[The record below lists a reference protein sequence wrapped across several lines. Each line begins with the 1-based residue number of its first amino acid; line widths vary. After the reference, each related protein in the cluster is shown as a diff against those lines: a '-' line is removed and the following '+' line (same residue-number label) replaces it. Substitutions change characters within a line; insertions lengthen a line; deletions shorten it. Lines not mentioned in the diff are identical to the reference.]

1 MVQSKSHTNSPNC
14 SSGFLRLCAIQS
26 QIDRLERMLSYSK
39 ETLNFKEACL
49 YTGLS
54 SSQLYK
60 LLNGKEVP
68 HYKPHGKLIF
78 FNRKELDSW
87 LCSNKRSIEL
97 AMEI

>member
-1 MVQSKSHTNSPNC
+1 MGQSKSHTNSPNC
-14 SSGFLRLCAIQS
+14 SSCFLRLSAMQS

-60 LLNGKEVP
+60 LLNGKEIP

-78 FNRKELDSW
+78 FNRKELDNW

>member
-1 MVQSKSHTNSPNC
+1 M
-14 SSGFLRLCAIQS
+14 QS
-26 QIDRLERMLSYSK
+26 QIDKLERLLSCSK

-60 LLNGKEVP
+60 LLRGSDLP

-78 FNRKELDSW
+78 FNRKEIDDW
-87 LCSNKRSIEL
+87 LCSSKRSIE
-97 AMEI
+97 

>member
-14 SSGFLRLCAIQS
+14 CSCFLRLCAIQS

>member
-1 MVQSKSHTNSPNC
+1 MVQSKGHTNSPNC
-14 SSGFLRLCAIQS
+14 SSCFLRLCAVQS

-87 LCSNKRSIEL
+87 LCSNNSSIDL

>member
-14 SSGFLRLCAIQS
+14 SSCFLRLYAIQS

>member
-1 MVQSKSHTNSPNC
+1 
-14 SSGFLRLCAIQS
+14 
-26 QIDRLERMLSYSK
+26 MLSYSK

>member
-1 MVQSKSHTNSPNC
+1 MGQSKSHTNLPNC
-14 SSGFLRLCAIQS
+14 SSCFLRLCAIQS

-54 SSQLYK
+54 NSQLYK

-78 FNRKELDSW
+78 FNRKELDNW

>member
-1 MVQSKSHTNSPNC
+1 MGQSKSHINSPNC
-14 SSGFLRLCAIQS
+14 SSCFLRLCAMQS
-26 QIDRLERMLSYSK
+26 QIDKLEQLLSCSK

-78 FNRKELDSW
+78 FNRKELDNW
-87 LCSNKRSIEL
+87 LCSNKRNTEL
-97 AMEI
+97 AIEI